1 MMTPDVSEPV
11 AAPANRKGAKS
22 SRIKATAVIASVN
35 RSTNDKEDRF
45 FDSDNETG
53 RDIEGTAPRRPD
65 RPSTE
70 AFTDDDPLPNRPTEA
85 PTRSKGKGK
94 HKILV
99 AGTPERG
106 DAEKRSLLLSS
117 EERCYQELL
126 NARHEVRPT
135 SRT

>member
-1 MMTPDVSEPV
+1 MMVPDVSEPV
-11 AAPANRKGAKS
+11 AAVVNRKGAKS
-22 SRIKATAVIASVN
+22 SRVKATAVMASVN
-35 RSTNDKEDRF
+35 RSNNDKEDLF
-45 FDSDNETG
+45 FESDNENSC
-53 RDIEGTAPRRPD
+53 DIEGIAPGRPD

-99 AGTPERG
+99 AGTPEPG
-106 DAEKRSLLLSS
+106 DAEKRTLLLSS

-126 NARHEVRPT
+126 NARNEVRST